1 MRRTVLAGVAMTAA
15 LTACGVDQPPAKPLA
30 CVGDGGSLALVIG
43 ARSNS
48 PAPVISPE
56 LNALIRKVLMARHSV
71 YAVRLD
77 GDPQPIY
84 STRFTSTAANT
95 PALEAS
101 VNRRVTDIS
110 AAINAQARAVKAEA
124 DVLKALEVAARMAG
138 EGGSVVVVDSALA
151 TMGDLDFTQ
160 DGVLDA
166 DPDDLTDHLVGG
178 KLLPD
183 LTGRRVLFD
192 GLGLAAD
199 PQVDLPPRVS
209 ANLGEIWTKAATAAG
224 AACAEITTGPGQ
236 PSAMPGLPPVATIAM
251 PTPTPVR
258 PCGDVV
264 LQNAGDVGFIRGRAD
279 FRHPAAATATLRGL
293 APDLAGAARPVELI
307 GTTSSEGGDAINR
320 PLSQAR
326 ADKVKQIL
334 VSLGVPENKI
344 TARGVATDWPDHVD
358 DTLPDGRLDPA
369 KANQNRK
376 VVIRR
381 EQCQK
386 P

>member
-1 MRRTVLAGVAMTAA
+1 MRRTVLAGAALAAA
-15 LTACGVDQPPAKPLA
+15 LTACGVDQPPPRPPA

-48 PAPVISPE
+48 PAPVISPA
-56 LNALIRKVLMARHSV
+56 LNALVRKVLMARHSV
-71 YAVRLD
+71 YVVRLD
-77 GDPQPIY
+77 GDPQEIY
-84 STRFTSTAANT
+84 STPFTSTAANT

-101 VNRRVTDIS
+101 VDRRIADIS
-110 AAINAQARAVKAEA
+110 AAINAQAKARVAEA
-124 DVLKALEVAARMAG
+124 DVLKALGAAARMAG

-151 TMGDLDFTQ
+151 TAGDLNFAEE
-160 DGVLDA
+160 GVLEA
-166 DPDDLTDHLVGG
+166 DPDDLVDHLVDGE
-178 KLLPD
+178 LLPE

-199 PQVDLPPRVS
+199 PQEDLPPRVS
-209 ANLGEIWTKAATAAG
+209 GNLGEIWTKAATAAG
-224 AACAEITTGPGQ
+224 AVCAAVTTGPGQ
-236 PSAMPGLPPVATIAM
+236 PSAMPGLPPVATVAM
-251 PTPTPVR
+251 PTPTPLR

-264 LQNAGDVGFIRGRAD
+264 LKNAGDVGFVRGRAD

-293 APDLAGAARPVELI
+293 APSLTAADRPVELI
-307 GTTSSEGGDAINR
+307 GTTSSEGGDAVNR

-326 ADKVKQIL
+326 AERVKEIL

-381 EQCQK
+381 GQCQK